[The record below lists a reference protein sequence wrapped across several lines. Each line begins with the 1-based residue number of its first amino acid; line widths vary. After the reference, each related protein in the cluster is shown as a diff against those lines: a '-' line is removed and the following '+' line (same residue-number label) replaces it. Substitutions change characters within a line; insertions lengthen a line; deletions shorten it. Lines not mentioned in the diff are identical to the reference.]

1 MLTLFRFV
9 TFDRCKD
16 TNFFNIV
23 KKYCSVWP
31 NFSSNQ
37 QYGTTIERFVSTS
50 LLQSHY
56 LCAQKKQ
63 QSFANGHLYYGLH
76 RLCDRSWVFREW
88 LPNAERVVLIG
99 DFNGWKEEE
108 GFALKRIN
116 AGRRVWR
123 EAACLV
129 PTCGTGFAHDAIL
142 SSGLVSG
149 STLPIQGENLLSLS
163 GTVANL

>member
-1 MLTLFRFV
+1 MKQNTDKKKAKLFTDEPLLMQYHEAIEGRHDYYQQRLTR
-9 TFDRCKD
+9 
-16 TNFFNIV
+16 
-23 KKYCSVWP
+23 
-31 NFSSNQ
+31 
-37 QYGTTIERFVSTS
+37 
-50 LLQSHY
+50 LLGGRRRKLS
-56 LCAQKKQ
+56 
-63 QSFANGHLYYGLH
+63 SFANGHLYYGLH
-76 RLCDRSWVFREW
+76 RMDDRSWVFREW

-163 GTVANL
+163 GAVANL

>member
-1 MLTLFRFV
+1 MAKFFVKSAIWNNNRAVCFNKFVTIALTL
-9 TFDRCKD
+9 C
-16 TNFFNIV
+16 
-23 KKYCSVWP
+23 P
-31 NFSSNQ
+31 
-37 QYGTTIERFVSTS
+37 
-50 LLQSHY
+50 
-56 LCAQKKQ
+56 KKQ

-76 RLCDRSWVFREW
+76 RMDDRSWVFREW

-149 STLPIQGENLLSLS
+149 SSLPIQGENLLSLS